1 MAAGKRSMTAEA
13 AQRRLLG
20 QAGQMVS
27 GIALLA
33 FSGAVAAAA
42 AETVPTAAN
51 PNLAAWS
58 HALHGSAGAPL
69 LTASGASAALGLA
82 LLIAPALNNPR
93 RRTPVRPARDAAVHE
108 PLDLETAARRVA
120 QRLTARLPADAPEGA
135 IAELARRLTG
145 LFGAP
150 ETDKRAAAALLEAGD
165 DIAAAAR
172 LEALARRQ
180 DEVFGPRS
188 RLAGRTW
195 RELAVLRLAD
205 NPAQALEAYRRAGR
219 RDPNDF
225 WGQLFSA
232 RLAARAGHCGMACR
246 AAQDAVRTAVGERDR
261 IAALTVYG
269 DAAKSAGDLIQSRGA
284 YESALAISRQ
294 LAARDHRDLQWLRDL
309 LGGYQRLGDVED
321 AARNPQRALG
331 HYRQSLPLAAALIE
345 REPDNLRWRLDY
357 EVSRRRIAELQAQ
370 IAGAL

>member
-1 MAAGKRSMTAEA
+1 MAGKRSMTAEA
-13 AQRRLLG
+13 AQRPLLG
-20 QAGQMVS
+20 QAGQIVS

-33 FSGAVAAAA
+33 FSGAVGAAA
-42 AETVPTAAN
+42 AETAPVVAKPD
-51 PNLAAWS
+51 LAAWS
-58 HALHGSAGAPL
+58 HALHRSAGAPL

-82 LLIAPALNNPR
+82 LLIAPALSNPR
-93 RRTPVRPARDAAVHE
+93 RRTPVRLVKEGVVHQ
-108 PLDLETAARRVA
+108 PLDLESAARRVA
-120 QRLTARLPADAPEGA
+120 QRLTDGLPADALEGA
-135 IAELARRLTG
+135 AAELARRLTG
-145 LFGAP
+145 LFLAS
-150 ETDKRAAAALLEAGD
+150 ETDKRAAAALLETGD
-165 DIAAAAR
+165 DAAAAAR
-172 LEALARRQ
+172 LEALVRRQ

-225 WGQLFSA
+225 RGQLFCA
-232 RLAARAGHCGMACR
+232 RLAARAGYCRIACR

-261 IAALTVYG
+261 ITALTVYG
-269 DAAKSAGDLIQSRGA
+269 DAAKIAGELIQARGA

-309 LGGYQRLGDVED
+309 LSGYHRLGDVED
-321 AARNPQRALG
+321 AARNPSRALG

-345 REPDNLRWRLDY
+345 REPHNLRWRLDY
-357 EVSRRRIAELQAQ
+357 EVTRRRIAELQAQ
-370 IAGAL
+370 MAGAI